1 MADYAKMKNAELE
14 ALLKSRNLPHTGK
27 KADMVSRLIEA
38 DKKTT
43 ESPST
48 TTAAAAEDEI
58 DWDDDTDATKPAA
71 AAATTEAAATAIKAG
86 GKGLAANSQ
95 AVPNQ
100 ITDVDPSK
108 TSDLSVKPPAENKN
122 AEGESK
128 DSKSEE
134 AKPEKLAVDFTRGL
148 AASTLEDEIEKR
160 KARAKKFG
168 MPAEEDET
176 LKKLERAKKFGETGA
191 PRGLDEALPER
202 AAGRKRGREG
212 GDEGGRGGHNKRG
225 GRRFDGRRGGDRRTR
240 DGDRKPRDSKREQR
254 KSPSGG
260 KAGWMNETDKAKAEA
275 RKAKFATPAALT

>member
-1 MADYAKMKNAELE
+1 
-14 ALLKSRNLPHTGK
+14 
-27 KADMVSRLIEA
+27 MVSRLIEA

-71 AAATTEAAATAIKAG
+71 TTIKAG
-86 GKGLAANSQ
+86 GKGPAANPQ

-100 ITDVDPSK
+100 VADVDPSK
-108 TSDLSVKPPAENKN
+108 TSDLSVKPPAENKG

-128 DSKSEE
+128 DPKSEE
-134 AKPEKLAVDFTRGL
+134 AKPEKPAVDFTRGL

-160 KARAKKFG
+160 KARARKFG
-168 MPAEEDET
+168 MPIEEDET

-202 AAGRKRGREG
+202 TAGRKRGREG
-212 GDEGGRGGHNKRG
+212 GEEGGRGGHSKRG
-225 GRRFDGRRGGDRRTR
+225 GRRFDGRRDGDRRAR
-240 DGDRKPRDSKREQR
+240 DGDRKPRDNKREQR

-275 RKAKFATPAALT
+275 RKAKFATPAAST

>member
-71 AAATTEAAATAIKAG
+71 TTIKAG
-86 GKGLAANSQ
+86 GKGPAANPQ

-100 ITDVDPSK
+100 AADVDPSK
-108 TSDLSVKPPAENKN
+108 TSDLSVKPPAENN
-122 AEGESK
+122 GAEGESK
-128 DSKSEE
+128 DPMSEE
-134 AKPEKLAVDFTRGL
+134 AKPEKPAVDFTRGL

-160 KARAKKFG
+160 KARARKFG
-168 MPAEEDET
+168 MPIEEDET

-202 AAGRKRGREG
+202 TAGRKRGREG
-212 GDEGGRGGHNKRG
+212 GEEGGRGGHNKRG
-225 GRRFDGRRGGDRRTR
+225 GRRFDGRRGGDRRAR
-240 DGDRKPRDSKREQR
+240 DGDRKPRDNKREQR

-260 KAGWMNETDKAKAEA
+260 RAGWMNETDKAKAEA
-275 RKAKFATPAALT
+275 RKAKFAVPAAST

>member
-71 AAATTEAAATAIKAG
+71 TTIKAG
-86 GKGLAANSQ
+86 GKGPVANPQ

-100 ITDVDPSK
+100 VADVDPSK
-108 TSDLSVKPPAENKN
+108 MSDLSVKPPAENKG

-128 DSKSEE
+128 DPKSEE
-134 AKPEKLAVDFTRGL
+134 AKPEKPAVDFTRGL

-160 KARAKKFG
+160 KARARKFG
-168 MPAEEDET
+168 MPIEEDET

-202 AAGRKRGREG
+202 TAGRKRGREG
-212 GDEGGRGGHNKRG
+212 GEEGGRGGHNKRG
-225 GRRFDGRRGGDRRTR
+225 GRRFDGRRGGDRGAR
-240 DGDRKPRDSKREQR
+240 DGDRKPRDNKREQR

-260 KAGWMNETDKAKAEA
+260 KAGWMNETDRAKAEA
-275 RKAKFATPAALT
+275 RKAKFATPAAST